1 MKPLR
6 ADAVRNHQ
14 KILETAEHMFAKH
27 GLGVS
32 VDDIADQAN
41 IGIGTLYRHFP
52 TKQALIAALA
62 AAHFEQFAG
71 RAEQLARSPHPTA
84 ALRELIELMVNE
96 SVNKRDLLEALGG
109 SKWTHSPEIDPLR
122 ARYRRAFSKLLAN
135 AQRAGE
141 ICDDLSFADL
151 SAMIGGLF
159 RCDLDARTRI
169 RLVRVLFDGLRTRAP
184 SEGAT

>member
-1 MKPLR
+1 MKQPR

-32 VDDIADQAN
+32 VDDIADEAN

-62 AAHFEQFAG
+62 AAHFKQFAG
-71 RAEQLARSPHPTA
+71 RAEELARSPHPAA

-96 SVNKRDLLEALGG
+96 SANKRDLLEALGG
-109 SKWTHSPEIDPLR
+109 SKWTSSPEIAPLR
-122 ARYRRAFSKLLAN
+122 ARYQRAFSKLLAN

-141 ICDDLSFADL
+141 ICDDISFAEL
-151 SAMIGGLF
+151 SALIGGLF
-159 RCDLDARTRI
+159 RSELDVRTRL
-169 RLVRVLFDGLRTRAP
+169 RLVRVLFDGLRSRGR
-184 SEGAT
+184 SEGGA

>member
-1 MKPLR
+1 MKQLR

-32 VDDIADQAN
+32 VDDIAHEAK

-71 RAEQLARSPHPTA
+71 HAEQLVISPHPAA

-96 SVNKRDLLEALGG
+96 SANKRDLLEALGG
-109 SKWTHSPEIDPLR
+109 SKWTKSPEIEPLR

-141 ICDDLSFADL
+141 ICDDVSFADL
-151 SAMIGGLF
+151 SALIGGLF
-159 RCDLDARTRI
+159 RSELDARMRI
-169 RLVRVLFDGLRTRAP
+169 RLVRVLFDGLRSRGRP
-184 SEGAT
+184 ERSP